1 MSYDQR
7 RRSTFEAN
15 DVVGCDRPEA
25 RGPGAVRETAK
36 QSVSQLFHGPAP
48 RSPLHRLAV
57 RPNTPERQKRQN
69 APKLGTLLRAMVHSA
84 PRAQTTAHLRRQ
96 RRARNRSST
105 SLRRTCTFRLEAAGN
120 SFSKLNHARTESGPG
135 AVPAGR
141 PLVPLPASPVPANNV
156 AEATGDTGPA
166 GIARDGTSPVAPRP
180 TRDRSKTER
189 VCRSNT
195 RPDVEDAG
203 YRSLPQ

>member
-1 MSYDQR
+1 MINDAGVRLRLMTSSVVTGPR
-7 RRSTFEAN
+7 REGPVRSAK
-15 DVVGCDRPEA
+15 RPNS
-25 RGPGAVRETAK
+25 
-36 QSVSQLFHGPAP
+36 QSVSYFTVPPRAHPSTGSQSGQTHRNGRNAKTRRNWAP
-48 RSPLHRLAV
+48 
-57 RPNTPERQKRQN
+57 
-69 APKLGTLLRAMVHSA
+69 LLRAMVHSA